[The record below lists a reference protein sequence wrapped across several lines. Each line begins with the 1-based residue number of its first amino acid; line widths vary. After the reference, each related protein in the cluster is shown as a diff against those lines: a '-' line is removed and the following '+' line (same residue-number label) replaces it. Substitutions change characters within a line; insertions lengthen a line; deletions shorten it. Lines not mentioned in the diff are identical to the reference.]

1 MSLLN
6 THKSYLDF
14 SEPNYPPHNK
24 SKNFEAYFYDYF
36 NDSKFDTDYIYIP
49 VQWTNYLISK
59 NYGKNIEELQKF
71 IHNNLKSNKK
81 YFTIVQYAGGPLVP
95 LPNTIIFSMGGTFNT
110 KNHKTSKVIPLPLIY
125 DGIIEKRIDKKN
137 YLASYIGRPTHD
149 IRLKIEKKLKNID
162 NFYIKNL
169 NSMDSNISNR
179 DLNLFAD
186 MINQSYFSICPRGFG
201 PTSFRLYES
210 IQAGTIPIYI
220 TDKFFLPFKEFLDWQ
235 EFSVLLKPRKISSI
249 PKIVDRIINSGDI
262 DQMNTNLKNVS
273 KKYFNFQFM
282 SEYIKSIVENQKIEI

>member
-1 MSLLN
+1 MN

-14 SEPNYPPHNK
+14 SIPNYPPRNK

-36 NDSKFDTDYIYIP
+36 KDNKFDTDYIYIP

-59 NYGKNIEELQKF
+59 NYGKNIEELKKF
-71 IHNNLKSNKK
+71 IHNNLEANKK
-81 YFTIVQYAGGPLVP
+81 YFTIVQYAGGPLVTM
-95 LPNTIIFSMGGTFNT
+95 PNTLIFSMGGTFNT

-125 DGIIEKRIDKKN
+125 DGIIEKRNNKKN

-149 IRLKIEKKLKNID
+149 IRLKIEKKLNSVD
-162 NFYIKNL
+162 NFFIKNL
-169 NSMDSNISNR
+169 DSMDSTIGNR
-179 DLNLFAD
+179 NLNLFTD
-186 MINQSYFSICPRGFG
+186 MINQSHFSICPRGFG

-210 IQAGTIPIYI
+210 IKAGTIPIYI

-262 DQMNTNLKNVS
+262 DQMNTNLKDIS
-273 KKYFNFQFM
+273 RKYFNFQYM
-282 SEYIKSIVENQKIEI
+282 SEYIKSIVEE

>member
-1 MSLLN
+1 LSLLN

-14 SEPNYPPHNK
+14 SIPNYPPRNK

-36 NDSKFDTDYIYIP
+36 KDNKFDTDYIYIP

-59 NYGKNIEELQKF
+59 NYGKNIEELKKF
-71 IHNNLKSNKK
+71 IHNNLEANKK
-81 YFTIVQYAGGPLVP
+81 YFTIVQYAGGPLVTM
-95 LPNTIIFSMGGTFNT
+95 PNTLIFSMGGTFNT

-125 DGIIEKRIDKKN
+125 DGIIEKRNNKKN

-149 IRLKIEKKLKNID
+149 IRLKVEKKLNSID
-162 NFYIKNL
+162 NFFIKNL
-169 NSMDSNISNR
+169 DSMDSTIGNR
-179 DLNLFAD
+179 NLNLFTD
-186 MINQSYFSICPRGFG
+186 MINQSHFSICPRGFG

-210 IQAGTIPIYI
+210 IKAGTIPIYI

-262 DQMNTNLKNVS
+262 DQMNTNLKDIS
-273 KKYFNFQFM
+273 RKYFNFQYM
-282 SEYIKSIVENQKIEI
+282 SEYIKSIVEE